1 MNDPFFARTKSKKSK
16 KATNNKEKNKIVT
29 GKKRKFE
36 ANDDEESIPS
46 SEDEVGPGLIDDM
59 DMEHN
64 FSEEDDEEAHETP
77 AEKRRRLAKQYIDSV
92 REDLDEAGFDA
103 AEIDRD
109 LIGQRLRK
117 EALEASGRLHRELA
131 NAFKFPIDP
140 SKIKSRRHELS
151 VTCVATTDS
160 AQFFYTGSK
169 DGTVKKWDIKTGKKL
184 HVFPG
189 GRKELKEYDGHNNVV
204 LALAVSSDGKYLAS
218 GGADKKINI
227 WSVQDNTLMTCFKQ
241 HKEGITG
248 LAFRKGSNQLYSA
261 SNDRTIKLWNVDEKG
276 YIETLFGHQDQI
288 TAIDTLARERCV
300 TVGGRD
306 RTCRLWKIVEESQLV
321 FRSGSKTEKDDK
333 AHQEGCLDAIALID
347 EEHFLSGSDSGAIS
361 LWSVQKKKPIFVYDI
376 AHGTQITNS
385 ESQSHLSPSH
395 WIISLATL
403 RYSDVFAS
411 GSWDGN
417 IRLWKLTNN
426 IHSFEPLTKIPIIG
440 FVNSLQFTTV
450 EQDSKPNET
459 TRATTT
465 LLIAGVGQEH
475 KFGRWERI
483 KKARNGWRMIELPL
497 INVTS

>member
-1 MNDPFFARTKSKKSK
+1 MNDPFFSRTKSTKSKNSKTDKFSNKSK
-16 KATNNKEKNKIVT
+16 KATTYKENDKAYT
-29 GKKRKFE
+29 GKKRKLE
-36 ANDDEESIPS
+36 VKDDEESIPS
-46 SEDEVGPGLIDDM
+46 SEDEIGPGLIDDM
-59 DMEHN
+59 DMEHSFDEESN
-64 FSEEDDEEAHETP
+64 TEDDHETP

-92 REDLDEAGFDA
+92 REELDEAGFDA

-117 EALEASGRLHRELA
+117 DALEASGRLHRELA
-131 NAFKFPIDP
+131 NTFQFPIDP
-140 SKIKSRRHELS
+140 LKIKSGRHELS

-160 AQFFYTGSK
+160 SQFFHTGSK
-169 DGTVKKWDIKTGKKL
+169 DGTIKKWDIKTGKKL

-189 GRKELKEYDGHNNVV
+189 GRKEFKEYDGHNDVV

-227 WSVQDNTLMTCFKQ
+227 WSVQDNTLVTCFKQ
-241 HKEGITG
+241 HKESITG

-261 SNDRTIKLWNVDEKG
+261 SNDRSIKLWNVDEKG

-288 TAIDTLARERCV
+288 TAIDTLSRERCV

-321 FRSGSKTEKDDK
+321 FRGGSKTEKEDGK
-333 AHQEGCLDAIALID
+333 VYQEGCLDAIALID

-361 LWSVQKKKPIFVYDI
+361 LWNIQKKKPIFVYDI
-376 AHGTQITNS
+376 AHGTQITDS
-385 ESQSHLSPSH
+385 ESQSHIQPSPY
-395 WIISLATL
+395 WIVSLATL

-417 IRLWKLTNN
+417 IRLWKLTNK

-440 FVNSLQFTTV
+440 FVNSLQFTTI
-450 EQDSKPNET
+450 EHDSKSNEAIT
-459 TRATTT
+459 TKATTAT
-465 LLIAGVGQEH
+465 LLLAGIGQEH
-475 KFGRWERI
+475 KFG
-483 KKARNGWRMIELPL
+483 
-497 INVTS
+497 